1 MNRFTGRN
9 KNDLK
14 NNYTKPQT
22 TSLARKL
29 DTAEFQLGIW
39 LEILLG
45 CIDYYYF
52 LSILFICDTVSFRI
66 YFFNADPWRLC
77 LQTRQFTFIIG
88 FLILF
93 RKPFIII
100 SLKLHHNLWSQR
112 DK

>member
-29 DTAEFQLGIW
+29 DTAQFRLGIL

-52 LSILFICDTVSFRI
+52 LSILFICDTVNFRI
-66 YFFNADPWRLC
+66 FFLM
-77 LQTRQFTFIIG
+77 
-88 FLILF
+88 LITGDYVYKLG
-93 RKPFIII
+93 R
-100 SLKLHHNLWSQR
+100 SLS
-112 DK
+112 